1 MQSRVARLLTSDRYK
16 QETIMNEFGWAWRQ
30 VQPLKEVFDKN
41 VSLLFDS
48 TKCFLMTCLSFLDR
62 ANSKQK
68 SRQR

>member
-1 MQSRVARLLTSDRYK
+1 
-16 QETIMNEFGWAWRQ
+16 MNEFGWAWRQ